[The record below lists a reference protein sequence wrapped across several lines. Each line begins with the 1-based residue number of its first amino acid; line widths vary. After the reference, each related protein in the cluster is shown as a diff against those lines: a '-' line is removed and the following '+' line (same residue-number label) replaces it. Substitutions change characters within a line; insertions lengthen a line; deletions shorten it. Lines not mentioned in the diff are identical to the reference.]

1 MKYES
6 IYIKMDI
13 FPEQLFSLISD
24 YKREM
29 NPTVFF
35 YQYSTQHLSRTVTF
49 ANEMTMLLI
58 F

>member
-35 YQYSTQHLSRTVTF
+35 TNIQPNICPEL
-49 ANEMTMLLI
+49 
-58 F
+58 